1 MRAVCPPLL
10 TPPKDPKH
18 PPFIPTAATVAS
30 MALPFSAVQDFDLRV
45 QPVDEVLDRVARSLQ
60 TRFLGDTVVR
70 KRRSVGARTDRG
82 TWVRIERRPLAKIT
96 DQGWNGTEVAARLKG
111 VAMPVWRQCVVWQDE
126 DGSVMWRADETSLLP
141 GAPTGSAVLSEAPDL
156 REEWWSGLNVSLD
169 ALAAHE
175 TRRVATPDTEAITQD
190 LVTTS
195 VRGVFADGFD
205 TTVQRWVPAHA
216 DLNWAN
222 VTAPVFSLFDW
233 EDWGNAPQGL
243 DSASLWAAS
252 LAVPA
257 LADRVRQ
264 ERRHDFGSRD
274 GKLMTLFVCSKILG
288 PHAHPQDPRREPA
301 RRVADRVIKEL
312 QAG

>member
-1 MRAVCPPLL
+1 
-10 TPPKDPKH
+10 
-18 PPFIPTAATVAS
+18 
-30 MALPFSAVQDFDLRV
+30 MAPSFSTVQDVDLRV

-60 TRFLGDTVVR
+60 TRFHEGTVVR
-70 KRRSVGARTDRG
+70 KRRSVGAHTERD

-96 DQGWNGTEVAARLKG
+96 DQGWNGTEGAARLKG
-111 VAMPVWRQCVVWQDE
+111 VAMPAWRQCVVWQDE
-126 DGSVMWRADETSLLP
+126 DGPVMWRADETSLLP
-141 GAPTGSAVLSEAPDL
+141 GAPVGSAVLSDGPDL
-156 REEWWSGLNVSLD
+156 PEEWWSGLNASLD
-169 ALAAHE
+169 ALTGHK
-175 TRRVATPDTEAITQD
+175 TGRVATPDTEAITQD

-195 VRGVFADGFD
+195 IRGVFSDDFD
-205 TTVQRWVPAHA
+205 TTVRRWAPAHA

-264 ERRHDFGSRD
+264 ERRHDFESRD

-301 RRVADRVIKEL
+301 RRMTDQVIQDL

>member
-1 MRAVCPPLL
+1 
-10 TPPKDPKH
+10 
-18 PPFIPTAATVAS
+18 
-30 MALPFSAVQDFDLRV
+30 MALSFSAVQDVDLRV
-45 QPVDEVLDRVARSLQ
+45 QPVDEVLERVARSLR

-70 KRRSVGARTDRG
+70 KRRSVGARTDRA
-82 TWVRIERRPLAKIT
+82 TWVRIERRSLAKIT
-96 DQGWNGTEVAARLKG
+96 DQGWNGTEAAARLKG
-111 VAMPVWRQCVVWQDE
+111 VAMPAWRQCVVWQDE
-126 DGSVMWRADETSLLP
+126 DGPVMWRADETSLLP
-141 GAPTGSAVLSEAPDL
+141 AAPLGSAVLSDPPGL
-156 REEWWSGLNVSLD
+156 PEEWWSGLNASLD
-169 ALAAHE
+169 ALAGHE
-175 TRRVATPDTEAITQD
+175 TGRVATPDTETITQD

-195 VRGVFADGFD
+195 IRGVFSDGFD
-205 TTVQRWVPAHA
+205 ATVRRWAPAHA

-222 VTAPVFSLFDW
+222 VTGPVYSLFDW
-233 EDWGNAPQGL
+233 EDWGNAPRGL

-264 ERRHDFGSRD
+264 ERRHDFDSRD

-301 RRVADRVIKEL
+301 QHMADQVVEEL